1 VIGQGENMISSTQK
15 WWGIIALLLAFV
27 PCAFA
32 NSSLTMTGAG
42 NNVMGGVYVGP
53 YYATVN
59 GVTNS
64 AVICDDFA
72 DDSYIGHSWNYTAN
86 NFSTLGS
93 ALWGN
98 QTNDYDAAAWLTLQ
112 MLSLNSNPGSAT
124 QVGYL
129 SYAIWSLFDKSA
141 LSGLNLTQLAGVNAW
156 LGKVPLNLLPAEF
169 ANFRLLTPQGC
180 TGGPGS
186 CPGQEFMEV
195 MPEGGSATMYLLL
208 AGLSCFGAMLVRR
221 RRQATAFPLESGG
234 CRDVASYVSTVCYGS
249 QSPVSDLCQP

>member
-1 VIGQGENMISSTQK
+1 MINTIQK
-15 WWGIIALLLAFV
+15 WWGVAVLALLCFA

-59 GVTNS
+59 GVANT

-93 ALWGN
+93 ALWGS
-98 QTNDYDAAAWLTLQ
+98 QTSNYDAAAWLTLQ
-112 MLSLNSNPGSAT
+112 MLSLNSNPSNAT

-129 SYAIWSLFDKSA
+129 SYAIWSLFDKGA
-141 LSGLNLTQLAGVNAW
+141 LNGLNLTQLGGVNTW
-156 LGKVPLNLLPAEF
+156 LGKVPSNLTPGQF
-169 ANFRLLTPQGC
+169 ANFILLTPQGC
-180 TGGPGS
+180 TAGS
-186 CPGQEFMEV
+186 CPGQEFMQV
-195 MPEGGSATMYLLL
+195 MPEGGSSVMYLLL
-208 AGLSCFGAMLVRR
+208 AGLSCSGGMLF
-221 RRQATAFPLESGG
+221 RRQRRVSAT
-234 CRDVASYVSTVCYGS
+234 GS
-249 QSPVSDLCQP
+249 SRI